1 MLYSSVIFPGATA
14 AHDYVIG
21 TSSLKP
27 CMANSGITATFVD
40 VSFHTNTSTL
50 HFDINAYSTISGNVQ
65 VLMTVYAYGF
75 KAFTQE
81 FDPCQRPDW
90 TQLCPMSPQ
99 PIQVNSN
106 QGLGIDLVSQ
116 IPAVAYQVPDL
127 DAYIRIQIVSADAQK
142 TLLACVDA
150 QLSNGVTVEQG
161 AVSWLTAFV
170 GGGALLWVIFVISCS
185 DPTLPYYNLT
195 TAKFAAYSF
204 AFYTL
209 LQHQALIGM
218 TSVPLP
224 PIVSA
229 WTQNF
234 VWAVG
239 VVEMNF
245 MQRFFNW
252 YIRSTGGHRSSLF
265 NQITTTSVLV
275 MKRDLSKVRRGIGLA
290 SGVGKNALRRRVAN
304 LESTSQDASSYQP
317 LMVKGIERVAF
328 KAGIEQTNL
337 FLTSYSMYIIFA
349 FVVVVFFLAF
359 RGIVELM
366 VKKPKMGMQNKLAVF
381 REHWK
386 SMLKKVVLCLI
397 MMGYPALIALSLWEL
412 TMRDSPAVVV
422 LAVVIFLAMTG
433 LMAAAVFRLYMLLR
447 HTGVMPFSTKGP
459 LARFSTKSADMEKP
473 TSTSWRDSD
482 PGLSESKVTASRD
495 LKQFAILTVPYRRSG
510 AYWVLPLMLFVFT
523 KSVLV
528 GLSQQH
534 LYDAPSEDQSSVG
547 TIRGIAQAIG
557 FLIIDLLWLIGV
569 AWVRPWMDKPTNTL
583 GIASAA
589 MGLLNGIF
597 LLIFT
602 EAVPGQTEPAKPIV
616 GVLFVLFNIIMSLI
630 FMIVT
635 AVSAIYAI
643 IDWKKGHP
651 APSGAKI
658 EGSTPTASVS
668 AEDYE
673 NHNMNSTPDPFLPPT
688 HGNDTLPT
696 HPNGRSFSHVFG
708 EDGRASASTF
718 DSRDILA
725 MQPTEPNMSTTN
737 FDGNGRGTGVIITP
751 PAMTDNMSGY
761 PLQNI
766 HTNHSTQSPLG
777 VVMIS
782 SGKSEDVK
790 STYAESSH
798 SASGDGTRPSTSN
811 QHSPLYPP
819 FRRQDSRLSQKSVNN
834 IRSQQLFSR
843 PGPAQGMFVQGR
855 SGDPSQTSVNRE
867 NLVSKMEYVEPGMV
881 V

>member
-1 MLYSSVIFPGATA
+1 MRWFQPAAGWVSFLTLYCSAVLPGAIA

-21 TSSLKP
+21 TRSLKP
-27 CMANSGITATFVD
+27 CMANSGITATFID

-75 KAFTQE
+75 KAFTQP

-99 PIQVNSN
+99 AIQVNSN
-106 QGLGIDLVSQ
+106 QDLGSDLVSK

-127 DAYIRIQIVSADAQK
+127 DAYVRIQIVSADAQK

-150 QLSNGVTVEQG
+150 QLSNGVTVENG
-161 AVSWLTAFV
+161 AVSWLTAFF
-170 GGGALLWVIFVISCS
+170 GGGALLWVVFVISCS

-195 TAKFAAYSF
+195 TAKFAAYSL

-239 VVEMNF
+239 VVEMHF

-275 MKRDLSKVRRGIGLA
+275 MKRNLSKVERGLRLA
-290 SGVGKNALRRRVAN
+290 SGLGRNALRRRVAT
-304 LESTSQDASSYQP
+304 LDSTSQDTSSYQP

-359 RGIVELM
+359 RAIVELL
-366 VKKPKMGMQNKLAVF
+366 VKKQKMGMQNKLSVF

-397 MMGYPALIALSLWEL
+397 VMGYPALIALSLWEL
-412 TMRDSPAVVV
+412 TMRDSPAVMV

-433 LMAAAVFRLYMLLR
+433 LMAAAVLRLYILLR
-447 HTGVMPFSTKGP
+447 HTGVMPFSIKGP
-459 LARFSTKSADMEKP
+459 LARFSTKSASMEKP
-473 TSTSWRDSD
+473 ASTSWRDSV
-482 PGLSESKVTASRD
+482 PGLSESKLTASRD

-510 AYWVLPLMLFVFT
+510 AYWVLPLMLFIFT

-547 TIRGIAQAIG
+547 TIKGIAQAIG
-557 FLIIDLLWLIGV
+557 FLIIDLLWLVGV

-589 MGLLNGIF
+589 LGLLNGIF

-602 EAVPGQTEPAKPIV
+602 EAFPGQTEPAKPIV

-630 FMIVT
+630 FLIVT

-651 APSGAKI
+651 AAKNEGTTPS
-658 EGSTPTASVS
+658 ASVS

-673 NHNMNSTPDPFLPPT
+673 NHNMTSTPGPFLLPT

-696 HPNGRSFSHVFG
+696 PPNGRSFSHLFS

-718 DSRDILA
+718 ESRDILA
-725 MQPTEPNMSTTN
+725 MQPTEPNMSMTSFN
-737 FDGNGRGTGVIITP
+737 GNGRGNGVIVTP
-751 PAMTDNMSGY
+751 PAMTDNVSGY

-766 HTNHSTQSPLG
+766 NTNHSTQSPLG

-782 SGKSEDVK
+782 SGKSEDGK
-790 STYAESSH
+790 STSAESSR
-798 SASGDGTRPSTSN
+798 SASGARPSTGN
-811 QHSPLYPP
+811 QHLPPHPP
-819 FRRQDSRLSQKSVNN
+819 FSRQDSHLSQKSMNS
-834 IRSQQLFSR
+834 IHSQKTFSR
-843 PGPAQGMFVQGR
+843 PGPVQGVVQGR
-855 SGDPSQTSVNRE
+855 LGD
-867 NLVSKMEYVEPGMV
+867 
-881 V
+881 